1 MNLSYFI
8 ASRISGGNEKNFSST
23 VHKIAVASISLGL
36 AVMIVSFLILKGF
49 QDTVTNRIYS
59 FSSHLQVTKYTQD
72 NSFEEQPMMLQ
83 TPLFSN
89 TEEFPYID
97 HVQEYSHKPGL
108 IKKDDE
114 VTGVVLKG
122 VSSRFSMERFGDN
135 MISGR
140 FVDFSDSTYSKEIV
154 ISQTLADKMD
164 VHIND
169 DVIIHFFQNPPRYR
183 KLTVVGLYETNLAE
197 YFDDKFII
205 GDIRLIQRLNGW
217 ADSVAGGLEVF
228 VKDTDKIREAELL
241 LDEAVPFDLYVEKVS
256 DKYIQVFDWLHLI
269 SRQVNIFL
277 GIILFVVCVNMVSI
291 ILILIMERTQMIGLL
306 KAMGGTSGLIQ
317 GIFRY
322 NGLRLVAKGLLIGN
336 AIGLSVCAIQYFF
349 QIMKLNPAD
358 YYMSYV
364 PIGWNCEIVL
374 GLNLLTFVV
383 VAVIITIPTLLII
396 RISPIRSIRFD

>member
-364 PIGWNCEIVL
+364 PIGWNWEIVL

-383 VAVIITIPTLLII
+383 VAVIITIPTLLIV